1 MDAIKIE
8 TRSATENLPISLFIK
23 DFLFFI
29 DIKQE
34 HYPPSTSPAEPV
46 TKNEDQVRMM

>member
-1 MDAIKIE
+1 MNEIKVE
-8 TRSATENLPISLFIK
+8 PDSDGEAWSVPQLGEYL
-23 DFLFFI
+23 FI

-34 HYPPSTSPAEPV
+34 HYPASTSPAEPV